1 MIEKMHK
8 YTFLVFHKQYNDFL
22 YKLQEVGVLHVKE
35 KPEGNTENDALRDKL
50 QLAAQVDKT
59 IGEAFA
65 LLTPDMQPLP
75 QEEQFDGAQLV
86 NEFVEMKEE
95 ALRIETALD
104 RTQKEADR
112 MAVWGNY
119 STDLLH
125 RLADEGFVLQF
136 FSIGKAR
143 FNQEWETE
151 KNAFVVADNGSTLY
165 FVTVNRQPVELD
177 ADVVTLNEHNQM
189 QLEQDMQNLKGLL
202 VAQQGKMQA
211 WTVANLNN
219 LKKFLADIRNGIVFD
234 KVLLNTTAEA
244 DNKVMLLEGYCP
256 VDTEKDLIAL
266 LEAEHIYFQKENP
279 DITDAD
285 IPVKLK
291 NNWFARLFEPI
302 TKLYALPKYD
312 ELDPTAFFA
321 PFFMLFF
328 GLCMGD
334 GGYGLLILVAA
345 TIAKYKM
352 PKFKSVATLCQFL
365 GLATLVVGILTGM
378 VFGIKL
384 DEAPWPWL
392 ANVKHLFVTSTNY
405 ADKLGGYDPLMV
417 FAIAIGVFQI
427 LFAMGFN
434 VVKITILHGFKY
446 AVSTLAWLVGLVCL
460 ILMFLLPVAGVE
472 LSKTALNVLYVLAGI
487 CGVFILFYNSPGK
500 NIFVNFG
507 SGLWGTYGMVSG
519 LLGDV
524 LSYIRL
530 FALGLAGGILGNVFN
545 QLALNLSSGM
555 PAYIGWLPMLLILL
569 IGHGLNFMLCIIS
582 SVVHPLRLTFVEFY
596 KNAGFEGGG
605 KAYHPF
611 SKQTTEQE

>member
-125 RLADEGFVLQF
+125 KLADEGFVLQF

-202 VAQQGKMQA
+202 VAQQGKMYENKL
-211 WTVANLNN
+211 TP
-219 LKKFLADIRNGIVFD
+219 KP
-234 KVLLNTTAEA
+234 AEQTQQTPQT
-244 DNKVMLLEGYCP
+244 NQPKEGEELEP
-256 VDTEKDLIAL
+256 VRTYVPSSA
-266 LEAEHIYFQKENP
+266 
-279 DITDAD
+279 
-285 IPVKLK
+285 PVKLANAQQDTSAVDAALK
-291 NNWFARLFEPI
+291 KSDDAE
-302 TKLYALPKYD
+302 KL
-312 ELDPTAFFA
+312 
-321 PFFMLFF
+321 
-328 GLCMGD
+328 
-334 GGYGLLILVAA
+334 
-345 TIAKYKM
+345 
-352 PKFKSVATLCQFL
+352 
-365 GLATLVVGILTGM
+365 
-378 VFGIKL
+378 
-384 DEAPWPWL
+384 
-392 ANVKHLFVTSTNY
+392 
-405 ADKLGGYDPLMV
+405 
-417 FAIAIGVFQI
+417 
-427 LFAMGFN
+427 AME
-434 VVKITILHGFKY
+434 
-446 AVSTLAWLVGLVCL
+446 TLAMKW
-460 ILMFLLPVAGVE
+460 
-472 LSKTALNVLYVLAGI
+472 
-487 CGVFILFYNSPGK
+487 
-500 NIFVNFG
+500 
-507 SGLWGTYGMVSG
+507 
-519 LLGDV
+519 
-524 LSYIRL
+524 
-530 FALGLAGGILGNVFN
+530 
-545 QLALNLSSGM
+545 
-555 PAYIGWLPMLLILL
+555 
-569 IGHGLNFMLCIIS
+569 
-582 SVVHPLRLTFVEFY
+582 
-596 KNAGFEGGG
+596 
-605 KAYHPF
+605 
-611 SKQTTEQE
+611 